1 MFDIDVSVHIGVG
14 IGIVIH
20 KSFGVFLLLLHIVS
34 TVLFGSM
41 GFLRGWIRAIV
52 VMAVGIGG
60 EDVGFVR

>member
-1 MFDIDVSVHIGVG
+1 MFDIDVSVHIGN
-14 IGIVIH
+14 GIVIH